1 MVDAKL
7 GKTLKTPATLKWVK
21 HVLTNL
27 AFWKNAHW
35 VTPSLAVGDI
45 TLPSH
50 ADRLGLTKVYD
61 VRHLFD
67 EDFTPRWPDAHIF
80 AVKVADEL
88 RLGERVGLYCYG
100 GIDRSPFIAALVL
113 HWLEST
119 SLGEAYTVVLRRR
132 PQAFRHPEWERGFRE
147 WLAGLGRK
155 A

>member
-1 MVDAKL
+1 VKVRVEASDAL
-7 GKTLKTPATLKWVK
+7 G
-21 HVLTNL
+21 
-27 AFWKNAHW
+27 AFEEALLEARNRGY
-35 VTPSLAVGDI
+35 S
-45 TLPSH
+45 
-50 ADRLGLTKVYD
+50 
-61 VRHLFD
+61 
-67 EDFTPRWPDAHIF
+67 PRWPDAHIF
-80 AVKVADEL
+80 AVKMADEL

-119 SLGEAYTVVLRRR
+119 SLGEAYTVVLKRR